1 MIKFLCNIKSLM
13 ILNDCYFYF
22 VYVFGLNGFK
32 LLLKK
37 DIYFFFYFL
46 IILLIFFY
54 LIINR
59 NNVVNKL
66 FYVIFMYLF
75 K

>member
-1 MIKFLCNIKSLM
+1 M
-13 ILNDCYFYF
+13 ILNDCYFYY
-22 VYVFGLNGFK
+22 VYIFGLNGFK
-32 LLLKK
+32 LLLKE
-37 DIYFFFYFL
+37 DIYFFLFFDYF
-46 IILLIFFY
+46 INFFY

-59 NNVVNKL
+59 NNVVDKL